1 MVFWDNPYFLI
12 ATTSLLIQ
20 IAVLG
25 LLSVGYLLKRQKKFR
40 KHGMYMAGAVIL
52 HFTTI
57 FVVMIPSFVL
67 AVVPEFIIPAP
78 LEEISLIG
86 LFHGIG
92 GIIAAVLGAWF
103 VVSWRFK
110 TDLKPCFKKKL
121 LMRFTIIVWIF
132 ALLLGIYLYFLFYGP
147 MLMN

>member
-1 MVFWDNPYFLI
+1 MVLFDNPYLLI
-12 ATTSLLIQ
+12 ATTSLIIQ

-25 LLSVGYLLKRQKKFR
+25 LLLVGYSLKRQKKFR
-40 KHGMYMAGAVIL
+40 RHGIYMAAAVVL
-52 HFTTI
+52 HYITI
-57 FVVMIPSFVL
+57 IAVMIPSFVL

-92 GIIAAVLGAWF
+92 GIIAAVLGVWLVA
-103 VVSWRFK
+103 SWRFK
-110 TDLKPCFKKKL
+110 TDMKPCFKKKL
-121 LMRFTIIVWIF
+121 VMRFTITVWII